1 MNKIAQIFQSL
12 DYGPAPEGPDQ
23 ANAWLD
29 SHGRKFGHFIDGK
42 WTKPGKTFASDNPAN
57 GEKLADITD
66 GSAED
71 APWPYGLEA
80 GAKGV
85 QLAELGLKSWAERR
99 WLDVPKLEF

>member
-42 WTKPGKTFASDNPAN
+42 WTKPGKTFSSDNPAT
-57 GEKLADITD
+57 GKSLAQITD
-66 GSAED
+66 GTAED
-71 APWPYGLEA
+71 VDKAVKAARAAFKTWSALSGY
-80 GAKGV
+80 
-85 QLAELGLKSWAERR
+85 ERG
-99 WLDVPKLEF
+99 